1 MADFGT
7 NPCGFKEA
15 VTIEAQRIFDS
26 CSDRDCLED
35 LEVTFPDYESNRL
48 VNEATYA
55 KAKCAEVTS
64 VYFSTEP
71 IPFNKGFY
79 SVDITY
85 TFDVELQPLQRRS
98 SFTARTAEQSTLNR
112 TKTARYRKTAAHTR
126 IRPRQPLQL
135 PTR

>member
-48 VNEATYA
+48 VNEAT
-55 KAKCAEVTS
+55 
-64 VYFSTEP
+64 
-71 IPFNKGFY
+71 
-79 SVDITY
+79 
-85 TFDVELQPLQRRS
+85 
-98 SFTARTAEQSTLNR
+98 
-112 TKTARYRKTAAHTR
+112 
-126 IRPRQPLQL
+126 
-135 PTR
+135 